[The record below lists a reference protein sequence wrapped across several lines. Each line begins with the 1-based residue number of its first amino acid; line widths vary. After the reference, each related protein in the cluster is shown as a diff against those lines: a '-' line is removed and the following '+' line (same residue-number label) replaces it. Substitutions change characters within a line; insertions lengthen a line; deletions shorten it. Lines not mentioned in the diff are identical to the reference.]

1 MGQEPRAWAMIVRN
15 LAVVT
20 AAVACFAL
28 AFAMVNGE
36 HIDNRQKLET
46 AIRVSPGTDTSGID
60 RR

>member
-1 MGQEPRAWAMIVRN
+1 MIVRN

-28 AFAMVNGE
+28 AFAMVNNE
-36 HIDNRQKLET
+36 RLDHKLKLEA
-46 AIRVSPGTDTSGID
+46 AIRVPPGTATPGFD

>member
-1 MGQEPRAWAMIVRN
+1 MIVRN

-28 AFAMVNGE
+28 AFAMVNSE
-36 HIDNRQKLET
+36 RLDHKLKLET
-46 AIRVSPGTDTSGID
+46 AIRVSPDTATSGND